1 MSQVFAFMS
10 PAAVDSAAHAQLRTP
25 MERSHVAAGA
35 TIEAAGGWRLAVYDT
50 EPGDAWLADVSH
62 TGKLDVRG
70 EPARI
75 DELTG
80 NLELGKARLHDDVW
94 TLRISP
100 RWAVVLCDFGRVA
113 ELSERIGEGVTDMS
127 CGWAAVTVGGPQVRE
142 VFMRSSGMDVRE
154 RSFAPGDCAGTSV
167 MRCPAIVLNE
177 GGDRIR
183 MLVGWEFG
191 EYFWEAMLD
200 AGVGFGITPVSAK
213 VALERGQAVA

>member
-10 PAAVDSAAHAQLRTP
+10 PAAVDAATEPLLRTP
-25 MERSHVAAGA
+25 MERSHTAAGA
-35 TIEAAGGWRLAVYDT
+35 AIEAAGGWRLAVYDT

-80 NLELGKARLHDDVW
+80 NLDLGKARLHDDVW

-127 CGWAAVTVGGPQVRE
+127 CGWAAVTVGGPAVRE

-154 RSFAPGDCAGTSV
+154 RSFGPGDCAGTSV

-200 AGVGFGITPVSAK
+200 AGVGYGITPVSAK